1 MCLFALFGAPRSQ
14 INLLGCAQDLQQL
27 GTEIFLPFFFAFPT
41 RFPGRMENL
50 GMASGASDRAMDPLK
65 KH

>member
-27 GTEIFLPFFFAFPT
+27 GTEIFLPFFFCFSHP
-41 RFPGRMENL
+41 FSWEDGEPWDGL
-50 GMASGASDRAMDPLK
+50 WGQ
-65 KH
+65 